1 MNGNPQQPIGD
12 ATGTGRAGSGR
23 RLLSARAR
31 RAGARL
37 VLLAAVSAAACE
49 STGPEAPPAAPAT
62 LAAVPSSDR
71 RITLTWAFDDDD
83 DVTAVRIE
91 RAQGSGGFAETTTL
105 GGAATSHIDTGLAP
119 GTTYRYRVRACNDT
133 GCSEFG
139 PEASATTFG
148 TLVITTA
155 SLPAGVFGARYE
167 VTIAATGGN
176 GQLTYALG
184 GGELPP
190 GLTLAPSGSLSGTP
204 AAAGTFQFIVRVT
217 SGDGQ
222 SADRELVLRVR
233 GLLEIMTNAMPN
245 AVVSRTYNAAISAV
259 GGDSVYT
266 WFVEAGSLPAGLTLS
281 DRGLVSGTP
290 DSEQTARF
298 TARVRSG
305 DGQTAVKE
313 LSITVSASAPTA
325 TVTIRT
331 TLLPPGIQGL
341 RYDPL
346 LRARVSNSSPVT
358 WSLVSGGLP
367 PGLTLAPNGGI
378 SGHPSQI
385 GSFTFTVRATAGGS
399 SADATLTIR
408 IDRNDTS
415 RFNITRFDVAPVASS
430 IAPHVTQAIARWEG
444 VVVGEMEIDSI
455 PRGFFGSNACSGFG
469 DEANGTAIED
479 VIVMVNI
486 SPIDGEGGVLAQA
499 GPCAF
504 REDNNLTGIGVLTLD
519 QSDLA
524 RLTGTQT
531 LTDVIFHEI
540 GHVLGF
546 GTLWDGFGCT
556 PGTPLCRNYLEG
568 ESGDDPTF
576 TGPSAV
582 REWRALGGSGDVPI
596 ENTGGSGTRL
606 SHWREE
612 TFDSE
617 VMTGFVESV
626 GTRNPLSRMTIASFA
641 DLGYTVSYATAEPY
655 LLPRAAPALVAPE
668 GEERAWEE
676 PLGDR
681 PVPLGPRP

>member
-1 MNGNPQQPIGD
+1 
-12 ATGTGRAGSGR
+12 
-23 RLLSARAR
+23 
-31 RAGARL
+31 
-37 VLLAAVSAAACE
+37 
-49 STGPEAPPAAPAT
+49 
-62 LAAVPSSDR
+62 VPSSDR
-71 RITLTWAFDDDD
+71 RITLTWSFAGAD
-83 DVTAVRIE
+83 DVTAVQIE
-91 RAQGSGGFAETTTL
+91 RAQGSGEFTVMTALDGVVTFYD
-105 GGAATSHIDTGLAP
+105 DTGLAP
-119 GTTYRYRVRACNDT
+119 GTTYRYRVRACNDN

-139 PEASATTFG
+139 PEASATTF
-148 TLVITTA
+148 TSLAITTT
-155 SLPAGVFGARYE
+155 SLPAGVIGARYE
-167 VTIAATGGN
+167 ATIAATGGN
-176 GQLTYALG
+176 GQVTYTLA
-184 GGELPP
+184 GGEIPP
-190 GLTLAPSGSLSGTP
+190 GITLAGNGSLNGTP
-204 AAAGTFQFIVRVT
+204 TAAGNFLFIVRVT

-222 SADRELVLRVR
+222 SESREFVLGIRN
-233 GLLEIMTNAMPN
+233 LLAITTTALPS
-245 AVVSRTYNAAISAV
+245 AVVSRTYNAAINAV

-281 DRGLVSGTP
+281 DRGIISGTP
-290 DSEQTARF
+290 DSEQTSRF

-313 LSITVSASAPTA
+313 LSITVSAAAPTA

-341 RYDPL
+341 VYDPL

-367 PGLTLAPNGGI
+367 PGLTLAANGGI
-378 SGHPSQI
+378 SGRPSQI
-385 GSFTFTVRATAGGS
+385 GFFTFTVRATAGGA

-430 IAPHVTQAIARWEG
+430 IAPHVTQAIARWES
-444 VVVGEMEIDSI
+444 VIVGEMEIDSI
-455 PRGFFGSNACSGFG
+455 PRGFFGGNACSGFG

-486 SPIDGEGGVLAQA
+486 SPIDGAGDVLAQA

-519 QSDLA
+519 QTDLA
-524 RLTGTQT
+524 RMAGTQT

-546 GTLWDGFGCT
+546 GTLWEGFGCP
-556 PGTPLCRNYLEG
+556 PGTPLCWNYVEG

-576 TGPSAV
+576 TGPGAV
-582 REWRALGGSGDVPI
+582 REWRALGGTGDVPI
-596 ENTGGSGTRL
+596 ENTGGAGTRL
-606 SHWREE
+606 SHWREA

-617 VMTGFVESV
+617 IMTGFVESV

-641 DLGYTVSYATAEPY
+641 DLGYRVSYATAEPF
-655 LLPRAAPALVAPE
+655 LLPRAAPSLVAPAS
-668 GEERAWEE
+668 EEWAWEQ
-676 PLGDR
+676 PLAAP
-681 PVPLGPRP
+681 PVPLRPRP